1 MSEKVER
8 AYKELKEALGE
19 AVGEP
24 VPALDG
30 IVTFFVDKQAVVQV
44 LNFLKSH
51 REGAFDLLTDITAV
65 DWLNMPGKDARFE
78 LVYHICSTANNHR
91 IRIKAKVPESD
102 LKAPSV
108 TGVYLAADW
117 LEREIYDMF
126 GIVFDGH
133 PDLRRILTW
142 EGFEGHPLRKDFP
155 TRGLRPIERT
165 PYS

>member
-8 AYKELKEALGE
+8 VYKELKETIGE

-24 VPALDG
+24 VAALDG
-30 IVTFFVDKQAVVQV
+30 ILTFFVNKLVIPQV
-44 LNFLKSH
+44 LNFLKNH
-51 REGAFDLLTDITAV
+51 REVAFDLLTDITAV

-78 LVYHICSTANNHR
+78 LVYHLCSTANNHR
-91 IRIKAKVPESD
+91 VRIKAKIEEGD
-102 LKAPSV
+102 LKTPSA
-108 TGVYLAADW
+108 TAVYLAADW

-142 EGFEGHPLRKDFP
+142 EGFEGYPLRKDFP